1 MKFQF
6 THARL
11 YVEDWQTCRNF
22 YEETL
27 GLKEAFVSEVDNYV
41 ELTDGKVKI
50 SLMNRS
56 ELTSH
61 FGSQLGLTFDN
72 QSDSI
77 ALSFQVED
85 VEAARSYLKSK
96 DVEIVSPAWNF
107 ADWGIKAVLVR
118 DPDGNL
124 IELTEAG
131 EMVSAE

>member
-1 MKFQF
+1 MKFRF

-11 YVEDWQTCRNF
+11 YVEDWPACRRF
-22 YEETL
+22 YEAVL

-41 ELTDGKVKI
+41 ELTDGSVKI
-50 SLMNRS
+50 SVMNRK

-61 FGSQLGLTFDN
+61 FGNQLGLTFEQ

-77 ALSFQVED
+77 ALSFQVKD
-85 VEAARSYLKSK
+85 VEEARSYLKSQGA
-96 DVEIVSPAWNF
+96 EIVSPAWNF

-124 IELTEAG
+124 IELTEIG